1 MSELIPEPSAPGKGQ
16 FLVYE
21 AEDGRV
27 KIDVRLADETVWL
40 SQALIAE
47 LFQTS
52 VPNISMHIRNV
63 YEEGELQ
70 PETTIK
76 KFLTVRQEGS
86 RAVRRQLDHYNL
98 DMIISVGYRVK
109 SHVATRFRIW
119 ATQRLKEYI
128 VKGFTLDDERLKN
141 PQQPFDY
148 FEELTRRIQDI
159 RTSERRFYQKIT
171 DIYATSIDYDPTLE
185 ISLTFFKTVQNKMHW
200 AIAGQTA
207 AEIVHARA
215 DAEKPHMG
223 LTTWRGAKV
232 RKQDVGIAKN
242 YLAEDELR
250 ALNNLA
256 EQYLIFAEGQAMRRI
271 PMHMRDWIRKLDGFL
286 NINDR
291 DILTHAGKISH
302 EMAQQRA
309 EAEYEQYHRRR
320 IAEQSQAVSDFDR
333 MARQLTNSERG
344 QQKP

>member
-1 MSELIPEPSAPGKGQ
+1 MSELIPESVSPGKGQ

-63 YEEGELQ
+63 FEEGELQ
-70 PETTIK
+70 PEATIK

-86 RAVRRQLDHYNL
+86 RAVRRQLDYYNL
-98 DMIISVGYRVK
+98 DVIISVGYRVK

-128 VKGFTLDDERLKN
+128 VKGFVLDDERLKN

-185 ISLTFFKTVQNKMHW
+185 ISLSFFKTVQNKMHW

-207 AEIVHARA
+207 AEIIHARA
-215 DAEKPHMG
+215 DAEQPNMG
-223 LTTWRGAKV
+223 LTSWRGAKV

-242 YLAEDELR
+242 YLAENELR

-256 EQYLIFAEGQAMRRI
+256 EQYLIFAESQAMRRI
-271 PMHMRDWIRKLDGFL
+271 AMHMSDWIKKLDAFL

-302 EMAQQRA
+302 ELAQQRA
-309 EAEYEQYHRRR
+309 ESEYEQYHRQQ
-320 IAEQSQAVSDFDR
+320 IEEQARVGSDFDR
-333 MARQLTNSERG
+333 MAKQLTERKRG
-344 QQKP
+344 KKS